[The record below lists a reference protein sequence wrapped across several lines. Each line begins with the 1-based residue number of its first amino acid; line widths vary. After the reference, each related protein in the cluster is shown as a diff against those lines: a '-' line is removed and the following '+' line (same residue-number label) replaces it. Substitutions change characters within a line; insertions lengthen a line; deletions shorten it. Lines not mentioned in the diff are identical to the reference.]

1 MIIMNNKLEVLHEMW
16 VQKVIEPHHII
27 SYLEN
32 LDFELISLTLEGIS
46 IQSKDQTTKFI
57 YGK

>member
-1 MIIMNNKLEVLHEMW
+1 MNDKLEVLHEMW
-16 VQKVIEPHHII
+16 IQKVIEPAHII

-32 LDFELISLTLEGIS
+32 LEFELISLTLEGIS
-46 IQSKDQTTKFI
+46 IQSKNQTTKFI

>member
-1 MIIMNNKLEVLHEMW
+1 MNNKLKVLHEMW
-16 VQKVIEPHHII
+16 VQKIIEPHHII
-27 SYLEN
+27 SYLEY

-46 IQSKDQTTKFI
+46 IQSKDQITKFI

>member
-1 MIIMNNKLEVLHEMW
+1 MNSKLKVLYEMW
-16 VQKVIEPHHII
+16 VQKIIEPYHII

-32 LDFELISLTLEGIS
+32 LEFELISLTLGGIS

>member
-1 MIIMNNKLEVLHEMW
+1 MNNKLEVLHQMW
-16 VQKVIEPHHII
+16 MLQII
-27 SYLEN
+27 NPNQIILYLEY
-32 LDFELISLTLEGIS
+32 LDFELISLTLGGIK

>member
-1 MIIMNNKLEVLHEMW
+1 MNSKLKVLHEMW
-16 VQKVIEPHHII
+16 IQKIIEPYHII
-27 SYLEN
+27 SYLKS
-32 LDFELISLTLEGIS
+32 LDFELISLTLGGIS

>member
-1 MIIMNNKLEVLHEMW
+1 MNSKLEVLHEMW
-16 VQKVIEPHHII
+16 IQKVIEPYHII
-27 SYLEN
+27 FYLEN

>member
-1 MIIMNNKLEVLHEMW
+1 MNDKLEVLYEMW
-16 VQKVIEPHHII
+16 IQKVIEPSHII
-27 SYLEN
+27 SYLKN
-32 LDFELISLTLEGIS
+32 LDYELISLTLGGIS